1 MKFFNAKT
9 YPLWFL
15 YSTIIFHQ
23 LITSLAY
30 PFAKLGLNQI
40 DPYTYAFYR
49 FLFSSLIYVPVLFWL
64 WNRPRMP
71 RRDHFRLFLIG
82 LILIPM
88 NQVIFLVGQSM
99 TAAGHS
105 ALLFA
110 TIPIFIYILA
120 IIFLKEKATF
130 RRTAGIMVAFIGV
143 YIILTGGKVNF
154 GMEYLWGDLLVL
166 AAVIAWAFA
175 TVLLKPLSLKY
186 GAFRA
191 MGLGLVY
198 GSLVYLPYGLYR
210 ALTADY
216 SRIDGSGWFSILYM
230 AIVISLGA
238 YFLWY
243 WVIKFMDVSRVAVL
257 QNIQPIIAT
266 VVAAFLLAEPVSATF
281 IFGGIIVISGVIL
294 TEIK

>member
-1 MKFFNAKT
+1 MKFINAKA

-15 YSTIIFHQ
+15 YSAILFHQ

-40 DPYTYAFYR
+40 DPYTYAFFR
-49 FLFSSLIYVPVLFWL
+49 FLFSTMIYIPVLIWL

-71 RRDHFRLFLIG
+71 LKDHFRIFIIG
-82 LILIPM
+82 LILIPL
-88 NQVIFLVGQSM
+88 NQVLFLVGQSK

-130 RRTAGIMVAFIGV
+130 RRTAGIIVAFVGV
-143 YIILTGGKVNF
+143 YVILSGGKVNF
-154 GMEYLWGDLLVL
+154 GMEYFWGDILVL
-166 AAVIAWAFA
+166 IAVIAWAFA
-175 TVLLKPLSLKY
+175 TVLLKPLSLQY

-198 GSLVYLPYGLYR
+198 GSLVYFPYGIYR

-216 SRIDGSGWFSILYM
+216 SRIGTSGWFSILYM

-243 WVIKFMDVSRVAVL
+243 WVIKYMDVSRVAVL

-266 VVAAFLLAEPVSATF
+266 VVAALLLAEPISATF
-281 IFGGIIVISGVIL
+281 IIGGIIVISGVIL

>member
-1 MKFFNAKT
+1 LKLINAKA

-15 YSTIIFHQ
+15 YSAILFHQ

-40 DPYTYAFYR
+40 DPYTYAFFR
-49 FLFSSLIYVPVLFWL
+49 FLFSTMIYIPVLIWL
-64 WNRPRMP
+64 WNRPKIP
-71 RRDHFRLFLIG
+71 LKDHFRIFIIG
-82 LILIPM
+82 LILIPL
-88 NQVIFLVGQSM
+88 NQVLFLVGQSK

-120 IIFLKEKATF
+120 TIFLKERATF
-130 RRTAGIMVAFIGV
+130 RRTAGIIVAFVGV
-143 YIILTGGKVNF
+143 YVILSGGKVNF
-154 GMEYLWGDLLVL
+154 GMEYFWGDILVL
-166 AAVIAWAFA
+166 SAVIAWAFA
-175 TVLLKPLSLKY
+175 TVLLKPLSLQY

-198 GSLVYLPYGLYR
+198 GSLVYFPYGIYR

-216 SRIDGSGWFSILYM
+216 SRIGTSGWFSILYM

-243 WVIKFMDVSRVAVL
+243 WVIKYMDVSRVAVL

-266 VVAAFLLAEPVSATF
+266 AVAALLLAEPISATF
-281 IFGGIIVISGVIL
+281 IIGGVIVISGVIL

>member
-1 MKFFNAKT
+1 LKLINAKA

-15 YSTIIFHQ
+15 YSAILFHQ

-40 DPYTYAFYR
+40 DPYTYAFFR
-49 FLFSSLIYVPVLFWL
+49 FLFSTMIYIPVLIWL
-64 WNRPRMP
+64 WNRPKIP
-71 RRDHFRLFLIG
+71 LKDHFRIFIIG
-82 LILIPM
+82 LILIPL
-88 NQVIFLVGQSM
+88 NQVLFLVGQSK

-120 IIFLKEKATF
+120 TIFLKERATF
-130 RRTAGIMVAFIGV
+130 RRTAGIIVAFVGV
-143 YIILTGGKVNF
+143 YVILSGGKVNF
-154 GMEYLWGDLLVL
+154 GMEYFWGDILVL
-166 AAVIAWAFA
+166 IAVIAWAFA
-175 TVLLKPLSLKY
+175 TVLLKPLSLQY

-198 GSLVYLPYGLYR
+198 GSLVYFPYGIYR

-216 SRIDGSGWFSILYM
+216 SRIGTSGWFSILYM

-243 WVIKFMDVSRVAVL
+243 WVIKYMDVSRVAVL

-266 VVAAFLLAEPVSATF
+266 AVAALLLAEPISATF
-281 IFGGIIVISGVIL
+281 IIGGVIVISGVIL

>member
-1 MKFFNAKT
+1 MKFINAKT

-15 YSTIIFHQ
+15 YAVIIFHQ
-23 LITSLAY
+23 LISSLAY

-40 DPYTYAFYR
+40 DPFTYAFFR
-49 FLFSSLIYVPVLFWL
+49 FLFATAIYIPVLISL
-64 WNRPRMP
+64 WKRPVMP
-71 RRDHFRLFLIG
+71 LRDHFKIFTIG
-82 LILIPM
+82 LLLIPL
-88 NQVIFLVGQSM
+88 NQVMFLVGQSM

-110 TIPIFIYILA
+110 TVPIFIYILA

-130 RRTAGIMVAFIGV
+130 RRTAGIIVAFIGV
-143 YIILTGGKVNF
+143 YVILTGGKVNF
-154 GMEYLWGDLLVL
+154 GLEYLWGDILVL
-166 AAVIAWAFA
+166 FAVIAWAFA
-175 TVLLKPLSLKY
+175 TVFLKPLSIKY

-191 MGLGLVY
+191 MGLGMVY
-198 GSLVYLPYGLYR
+198 GSLVYFPYGIYR
-210 ALTADY
+210 ALTANY
-216 SRIDGSGWFSILYM
+216 SHIEASGWFSILYM

-243 WVIKFMDVSRVAVL
+243 WVIKYMDVSRVAVL

-266 VVAAFLLAEPVSATF
+266 AVAAILLAEPVSATF
-281 IFGGIIVISGVIL
+281 IIGGVIVISGVIL

>member
-1 MKFFNAKT
+1 MKLINAKA

-15 YSTIIFHQ
+15 YSAILFHQ

-40 DPYTYAFYR
+40 DPYTYAFFR
-49 FLFSSLIYVPVLFWL
+49 FLFSTMIYIPVLIWL
-64 WNRPRMP
+64 WNRPKIP
-71 RRDHFRLFLIG
+71 LKDHFRIFIIG
-82 LILIPM
+82 LILIPL
-88 NQVIFLVGQSM
+88 NQVLFLVGQSK

-120 IIFLKEKATF
+120 TIFLKERATF
-130 RRTAGIMVAFIGV
+130 RRTAGIIVAFVGV
-143 YIILTGGKVNF
+143 YVILSGGKVNF
-154 GMEYLWGDLLVL
+154 GMEYFWGDILVL
-166 AAVIAWAFA
+166 IAVIAWAFA
-175 TVLLKPLSLKY
+175 TVLLKPLSLQY

-198 GSLVYLPYGLYR
+198 GSLVYFPYGIYR

-216 SRIDGSGWFSILYM
+216 SRIGTSGWFSILYM

-243 WVIKFMDVSRVAVL
+243 WVIKYMDVSRVAVL

-266 VVAAFLLAEPVSATF
+266 AVAALLLAEPISATF
-281 IFGGIIVISGVIL
+281 IIGGVIVISGVIL